1 VRAKHLL
8 EASVYY
14 DPEALFVGTLSKG
27 DGQSSDHYE
36 KWSLTLSLFGL
47 FLNLSRVES
56 DPEAV
61 QIPATVWGASYYKDG
76 QHLARFW
83 GWRNE

>member
-14 DPEALFVGTLSKG
+14 DPEALFVATLTKG
-27 DGQSSDHYE
+27 DGQSSDHDE

-47 FLNLSRVES
+47 FFNLSRVES

-61 QIPATVWGASYYKDG
+61 QIPDTVWGASYYRDG
-76 QHLARFW
+76 GRLVRFW
-83 GWRNE
+83 GWRDE